1 MALITLLTDFGL
13 QDEYVGVLKG
23 VILSNNPR
31 AAIVDISHGIDA
43 HDIAAATYAL
53 KSSYGFFPE
62 GSVHVAIVDPGVG
75 TERAI
80 IAAQCNRHLF
90 LAPDNGLL
98 VSILRD
104 GSSTTIYR
112 VENEEL
118 FRHPVSR
125 TFHGRDIF
133 APVAAHLSMGL
144 DLKVLG
150 PSVGMDQVQSLTING
165 PRFLRAKA
173 FEGRVVGLEGRVVA
187 IDRFGNLITNI
198 HCDDMA
204 KLDSRVVTIDI
215 GNHSIAGMV
224 ENYAQSRS
232 KSPVAIIGSRGCL
245 EIAINSGNAAR
256 TLNMAKGE
264 IVRVKAAT

>member
-1 MALITLLTDFGL
+1 MAVITLLTDFGL

-23 VILSNNPR
+23 VILSNNPK
-31 AAIVDISHGIDA
+31 ATIVDISHGIDA
-43 HDIAAATYAL
+43 HDIVAAAHAL
-53 KSSYGFFPE
+53 KSSYGYFPE

-80 IAAQCNRHLF
+80 IAARCNRHLF

-98 VSILRD
+98 EPILRN
-104 GSSTTIYR
+104 GSSTTIHR

-144 DLKVLG
+144 AIEALG
-150 PSVGMDQVQSLTING
+150 PSLGIEQVLSLATGG
-165 PRFLRAKA
+165 PRFLGAK
-173 FEGRVVGLEGRVVA
+173 ELEGRVVA
-187 IDRFGNLITNI
+187 IDRFGNLITNV

-204 KLDSRVVTIDI
+204 KLEGGAMTINI
-215 GNHSIAGMV
+215 GNHTIEGMV
-224 ENYAQSRS
+224 ENYAQSGS
-232 KSPVAIIGSRGCL
+232 KSPVAIFGSRGCL
-245 EIAINSGNAAR
+245 EIAICSGNAAR
-256 TLNMAKGE
+256 TLNMAKGDM
-264 IVRVKAAT
+264 VRVKVAS

>member
-1 MALITLLTDFGL
+1 MAVITLLTDFGL

-23 VILSNNPR
+23 VILSNNPK

-43 HDIAAATYAL
+43 HDIAAAAYAL

-98 VSILRD
+98 APILRD
-104 GSSTTIYR
+104 GSSATIYG

-118 FRHPVSR
+118 FRHPVSP

-133 APVAAHLSMGL
+133 APVAARLSMGL
-144 DLKVLG
+144 GLEALG
-150 PSVGMDQVQSLTING
+150 PSLGLDQVQPLATGG
-165 PRFLRAKA
+165 PRFLSAG
-173 FEGRVVGLEGRVVA
+173 ELEGRVVA
-187 IDRFGNLITNI
+187 VDRFGNLITNV
-198 HCDDMA
+198 HSDDMA
-204 KLDSRVVTIDI
+204 KLEGMAMTVNI
-215 GNHSIAGMV
+215 GNHTIEGMV
-224 ENYAQSRS
+224 ENYAQSGS
-232 KSPVAIIGSRGCL
+232 ESPVAIIGSRGCL
-245 EIAINSGNAAR
+245 EIAVYSGNAAR
-256 TLNMAKGE
+256 TLNMTKGQ

>member
-1 MALITLLTDFGL
+1 MAVVTLLTDFGL

-31 AAIVDISHGIDA
+31 ATIVDISHGIDA

-98 VSILRD
+98 APILRD
-104 GSSTTIYR
+104 GSYTTIYR
-112 VENEEL
+112 VENEDL

-133 APVAAHLSMGL
+133 APVAAHLSKGL
-144 DLKVLG
+144 ALKALG
-150 PSVGMDQVQSLTING
+150 PSVGMDQVQSLATNG
-165 PRFLRAKA
+165 PRFLSAK
-173 FEGRVVGLEGRVVA
+173 ELEGRVVA
-187 IDRFGNLITNI
+187 IDRFGNVITNV

-204 KLDSRVVTIDI
+204 KLDGRAMTISI
-215 GNHSIAGMV
+215 GNHTIEGMV
-224 ENYAQSRS
+224 ENYAQSGS
-232 KSPVAIIGSRGCL
+232 KNPVAIIGSRGCL
-245 EIAINSGNAAR
+245 EIAIHSGSAAR
-256 TLNMAKGE
+256 TLIMAKGD
-264 IVRVKAAT
+264 IVRVKVAT